1 MSDIHWLNLSVHNN
15 LQIFLIILGM
25 LENDEPCIEEL
36 KAKRACFVIIKI
48 LSAAWADSQYP

>member
-1 MSDIHWLNLSVHNN
+1 MSDIHWLNLPVHND
-15 LQIFLIILGM
+15 LQNFIILGM

-36 KAKRACFVIIKI
+36 KAKGACFVIIKI